1 MADERT
7 AGTIYD
13 IGYQHYDGP
22 RLGRANA
29 IRTLIRFSFDAAFGT
44 GRGQKAQAIPF
55 IVCILVIVPA
65 IMQIGMAAATGRTEV
80 INYANHLEFTALF
93 LALFVAAQ
101 APELIVA
108 DRQYG
113 VLPLY
118 LSRSLRA
125 MDYAFAKFGAL
136 VGAMLL
142 LTLGAQLTLFI
153 GRVLLSETPWQAFVD
168 NWKTLGPIVGGSL
181 LTACYMGAVGLA
193 LASFS
198 ARRAYATAGVIAFF
212 VLLPA
217 VAGIARQIVHGDA
230 QRYAVLGNPFFVI
243 VGFVNWLFE
252 IQDKRRAFTAGTG
265 VQGPIYFYVA
275 AGTCLI
281 ALGVLLFR
289 YRKAAE

>member
-1 MADERT
+1 MADERA
-7 AGTIYD
+7 AGAIYD

-29 IRTLIRFSFDAAFGT
+29 IRTLMRFSFEAAFGN

-65 IMQIGMAAATGRTEV
+65 VMQVGMAAATGSPEV
-80 INYANHLEFTALF
+80 INYATHLEFTALF

-101 APELIVA
+101 APELLVA

-118 LSRSLRA
+118 LSRSLRT
-125 MDYAFAKFGAL
+125 MDYAIAKFGAL

-142 LTLGAQLTLFI
+142 LTLGAQLTLFV
-153 GRVLLSETPWQAFVD
+153 GRVLLSETPWQVFVA

-193 LASFS
+193 IASFA

-217 VAGIARQIVHGDA
+217 VAGIAREIVHVDA
-230 QRYAVLGNPFFVI
+230 RKYTVLGNPFLVI
-243 VGFVNWLFE
+243 VGFVNWLFDVQE
-252 IQDKRRAFTAGTG
+252 KRRPFAATNGLDG
-265 VQGPIYFYVA
+265 SLYFYVA
-275 AGTCLI
+275 MGTCLV

-289 YRKAAE
+289 YRKPAE